1 MLIKCAHPRPSQ
13 EGVAASR
20 RPQDQDAAGPTSSG
34 TCRGVLCLSVL
45 SLKREK
51 RSPAGARKGGA
62 VCAAAGSSSASSSHG
77 TLGTPP
83 QAYSE
88 KDPPH
93 GFRTT
98 RWVDVGPP
106 SWHWLCQL
114 PHLPLM
120 VVLATFSHIHL
131 RPQPQVPSAARA
143 LLTGQPQRPEGA
155 APRLLV
161 SRCPDPATLLL
172 AGLVAV
178 PVSRT
183 HGKKSDVCAEA
194 WPPPSQQEVLGD
206 TGTWAQRVRPCLS
219 GATRFPA
226 GISTL
231 AWL

>member
-1 MLIKCAHPRPSQ
+1 
-13 EGVAASR
+13 
-20 RPQDQDAAGPTSSG
+20 
-34 TCRGVLCLSVL
+34 
-45 SLKREK
+45 
-51 RSPAGARKGGA
+51 
-62 VCAAAGSSSASSSHG
+62 
-77 TLGTPP
+77 
-83 QAYSE
+83 
-88 KDPPH
+88 
-93 GFRTT
+93 
-98 RWVDVGPP
+98 
-106 SWHWLCQL
+106 
-114 PHLPLM
+114 M
-120 VVLATFSHIHL
+120 VVLATFRHIHL

-226 GISTL
+226 GTSTL